1 MKPRNSQQ
9 HHREMGLVW
18 YLIPLGWALAA
29 VLAFAALVIW
39 PERFSQ
45 PLPTDPGSA
54 IDAFLLMPSF
64 GGETAVPDA
73 SRALREQPSQAVEH
87 VQAF

>member
-9 HHREMGLVW
+9 HNREMGLVW

-29 VLAFAALVIW
+29 VLAFAVLVIW
-39 PERFSQ
+39 PELFLH
-45 PLPTDPGSA
+45 PLPTDTGA
-54 IDAFLLMPSF
+54 IDAFSLLPSF
-64 GGETAVPDA
+64 GAELSVPDA
-73 SRALREQPSQAVEH
+73 GRVFKEQPSPAGEH